1 MTTRRNQRS
10 RPAMMERMR
19 RFISDCPRAGSE
31 FPDFSARLLDGGDVR
46 LADLEGRAVVLETGS
61 FT

>member
-1 MTTRRNQRS
+1 MTTERGRRPR
-10 RPAMMERMR
+10 AGMMERMQ

-31 FPDFSARLLDGGDVR
+31 FPDFSARLLDGGEVQ
-46 LADLEGRAVVLETGS
+46 LAGLRGRAVVLESGS